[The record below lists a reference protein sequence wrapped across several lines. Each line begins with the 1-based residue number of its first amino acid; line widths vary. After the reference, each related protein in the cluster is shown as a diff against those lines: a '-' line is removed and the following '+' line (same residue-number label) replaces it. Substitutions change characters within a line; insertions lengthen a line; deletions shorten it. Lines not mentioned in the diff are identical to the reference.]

1 MLSRRNFIKFT
12 FTLLGIYPFRK
23 VLAYPKEERC
33 FNLFNIHTREKLF
46 VKYFKSGIYDE
57 NALNDINYLL
67 RCHYS
72 NEIINIDTSLLDLL
86 CDIKDNFGKEREI
99 HIISGYRSFAYNEY
113 LRSIGRKVVRD
124 SLHLYGLAI
133 DFTIP
138 GISSSELSDVA
149 KSFSVGGVGKYTEF
163 IHIDV
168 GRIRYW

>member
-1 MLSRRNFIKFT
+1 MISRRNFIKAAIVFAGT
-12 FTLLGIYPFRK
+12 YPLRK
-23 VLAYPKEERC
+23 VFSYTKAERSL
-33 FNLFNIHTREKLF
+33 NLYNIHTGEEIY
-46 VKYFKSGIYDE
+46 VKYYELGTYNT
-57 NALNDINYLL
+57 NALDEINYIL

-72 NEIINIDTSLLDLL
+72 NEIIPIDTRVLDLL
-86 CDIKDNFGKEREI
+86 CDIKDTFGKFKKI

-113 LRSIGRKVVRD
+113 LRSLGRKVAKD
-124 SLHLYGLAI
+124 SLHLHGLAI

-149 KSFSVGGVGKYTEF
+149 KSFSAGGVGKYPEF

>member
-1 MLSRRNFIKFT
+1 MISRRNFIKFT
-12 FTLLGIYPFRK
+12 VTLLSIYPFRK
-23 VLAYPKEERC
+23 VLAYPKEERSL
-33 FNLFNIHTREKLF
+33 NLFNIHTREKLF
-46 VKYFKSGIYDE
+46 IKYFKSGIYDK
-57 NALNDINYLL
+57 NALNDLNYLL

-72 NEIINIDTSLLDLL
+72 NEIINIDISLLNLL
-86 CDIKDNFGKEREI
+86 CDIKDVFGKDREI